1 MTVEEIEILVTVKVE
16 EALKQFMEI
25 APAIKKEIKKA
36 QEAFSNIN
44 TKEMTN
50 KIHQATIIAKKKI
63 QDFKKSIENNKVAI
77 KITNKDAKKQISQL
91 EKEINSLQEKI
102 NARELKLN
110 ITNNALDKM
119 GGDTRQKV
127 ISDMPD
133 AGNKA
138 ITQETYKRL
147 DDDTSYKSL
156 IKESDKLNTEIMKY
170 NSLLDSTKSKMNE
183 LKSISLPKIKGFTGS
198 IEGLDGTIYKMS
210 NLKQEIN
217 QTGVSQN
224 KLTNFF
230 QAFKKQVEQV
240 KPSISSIG
248 KSFNILPKI
257 TQSIT
262 NKIKQM
268 SSGIKQGLGNLL
280 KYAGALFGLRG
291 IYNTLKGSASAWLSS
306 QNAGAQQLS
315 ANIEYMKYA
324 MGSVFAPVIE
334 TVINLVYK
342 LMKAIQSLVYAFSG
356 VNIFAKATA
365 SSMNKTAGSAKQT
378 SKSLAGIHG
387 EINNVSD
394 NKNDSGGS
402 GGSIS
407 PNMDLSQMDNA
418 PNKII
423 EAMKNGNWYEIGSI
437 IGQKLNEAMSSI
449 PWENIQNQAKNIATG
464 IAQTLNGF
472 IGTTD
477 WMQVGN
483 TLAQGLNTAIF
494 FVYSF
499 ITTFDWGQLGTAI
512 GNSINGFFNNIDWA
526 TAGKTVGEGIKNIFN
541 TISSILETID
551 WTAIGEEIKTFI
563 QNIDWVGIWE
573 AVKET
578 VKNAIGSVDGI
589 LTGLFGE
596 DTASIIES
604 IAIAIG
610 IVTTALG
617 IWSAVQT
624 ILNLVLSACPITW
637 IIIAITALIAAI
649 VLIVTNWETV
659 SDTLAKEWDWI
670 KQKAEDIFNSIA
682 DFFTNLWQ
690 GICDTISNVWNGI
703 KDFFSNIWN
712 TIVETVT
719 KLVVSWI
726 NSQIEQFNFIK
737 NTISNV
743 FNAIKDFFARIWN
756 SIKETVLN
764 IINGIKEKISNII
777 TGIKDTIS
785 NILNTI
791 KTIWSNIWNG
801 LKTTVTNIFNNIW
814 NSIKSVI
821 NSILG
826 GIEGMAN
833 GVVNGVNTVIKT
845 LNKLKFDIP
854 DWIPGFGG
862 KTFGFNIGLIPN
874 VSIPRLAKGGV
885 LTQATTV
892 LAGEYSGARNNP
904 EIVAPQNIL
913 KETFDEVLTRHE
925 WNNRNNIDTTGIEKI
940 EIHFGSIKV
949 AYEIADLMNQAKR
962 RNGKAILEI

>member
-407 PNMDLSQMDNA
+407 PNMDLSQMDTQMSDWITKLKEKLITLFEPIKNSWSIYGQ
-418 PNKII
+418 PLI
-423 EAMKNGNWYEIGSI
+423 ESIKNSFTGVKKLASEIGKSFEEVWTN
-437 IGQKLNEAMSSI
+437 G
-449 PWENIQNQAKNIATG
+449 TG
-464 IAQTLNGF
+464 E
-472 IGTTD
+472 
-477 WMQVGN
+477 
-483 TLAQGLNTAIF
+483 
-494 FVYSF
+494 
-499 ITTFDWGQLGTAI
+499 
-512 GNSINGFFNNIDWA
+512 
-526 TAGKTVGEGIKNIFN
+526 KTVSTILQIFTSIFN
-541 TISSILETID
+541 TIGNIHTAFANAWQSNGGTEIIQNLWNALNDILDIILDAQKAYEQWTASESFQLFANSIISICGTLSYWFELITGKLKEIWDNGGKETFEKLLDFISKVLQAVDALMQFLSPIIDFAVDLIGGAVETIIKVIGDIIDSLGGLLDFITGAFTGD
-551 WTAIGEEIKTFI
+551 WEKAWDGI
-563 QNIDWVGIWE
+563 QNYYRGFC
-573 AVKET
+573 
-578 VKNAIGSVDGI
+578 N
-589 LTGLFGE
+589 
-596 DTASIIES
+596 
-604 IAIAIG
+604 
-610 IVTTALG
+610 
-617 IWSAVQT
+617 
-624 ILNLVLSACPITW
+624 
-637 IIIAITALIAAI
+637 
-649 VLIVTNWETV
+649 VLIDLVKGLWNQFETY
-659 SDTLAKEWDWI
+659 L
-670 KQKAEDIFNSIA
+670 
-682 DFFTNLWQ
+682 
-690 GICDTISNVWNGI
+690 
-703 KDFFSNIWN
+703 
-712 TIVETVT
+712 
-719 KLVVSWI
+719 
-726 NSQIEQFNFIK
+726 
-737 NTISNV
+737 
-743 FNAIKDFFARIWN
+743 
-756 SIKETVLN
+756 
-764 IINGIKEKISNII
+764 NGIKESWNKTWESIRNFSFNLFNNLLNKIDEIFPGMKNII
-777 TGIKDTIS
+777 LTNLLNVKNNIDSTLNNIK
-785 NILNTI
+785 NG
-791 KTIWSNIWNG
+791 WNY
-801 LKTTVTNIFNNIW
+801 IW
-814 NSIKSVI
+814 NSVKQSTINQW
-821 NSILG
+821 NSIYYAIKQPINWILSSV
-826 GIEGMAN
+826 EKMAN
-833 GVVNGVNTVIKT
+833 GVVMGVNKVISS
-845 LNKLKFDIP
+845 LNNMKFKMP
-854 DWIPGFGG
+854 DWLGGGSFGINLP
-862 KTFGFNIGLIPN
+862 KMSY

-892 LAGEYSGARNNP
+892 LAGEYSGAKSNP
-904 EIVAPQNIL
+904 EIVTPQNIL

-925 WNNRNNIDTTGIEKI
+925 WNNNSNNDRVINLSVYVGNKKIGEILLDELSERKRRTGKGIE
-940 EIHFGSIKV
+940 
-949 AYEIADLMNQAKR
+949 AYC
-962 RNGKAILEI
+962 

>member
-16 EALKQFMEI
+16 EALKRFMEI

-110 ITNNALDKM
+110 ITNNALDKI
-119 GGDTRQKV
+119 GANTRQKV

-183 LKSISLPKIKGFTGS
+183 LKRISLPKIKGSTGS

-257 TQSIT
+257 TQNIT

-268 SSGIKQGLGNLL
+268 TSGVKQGLSNIL
-280 KYAGALFGLRG
+280 KYGGALFGLRS

-306 QNAGAQQLS
+306 QNSEAQQLS
-315 ANIEYMKYA
+315 ANMEYMKYS

-334 TVINLVYK
+334 YITNLIYQ

-356 VNIFAKATA
+356 INIFAKATA

-407 PNMDLSQMDNA
+407 PNMDLSQMDTQMSDWITKLKEKLITLFEPIKNSWSIYGQ
-418 PNKII
+418 PLI
-423 EAMKNGNWYEIGSI
+423 ESIKNSFTGVKKLASEIGKSFEEVWTN
-437 IGQKLNEAMSSI
+437 G
-449 PWENIQNQAKNIATG
+449 TG
-464 IAQTLNGF
+464 EKTLST
-472 IGTTD
+472 IL
-477 WMQVGN
+477 Q
-483 TLAQGLNTAIF
+483 IF
-494 FVYSF
+494 TS
-499 ITTFDWGQLGTAI
+499 
-512 GNSINGFFNNIDWA
+512 
-526 TAGKTVGEGIKNIFN
+526 IFN
-541 TISSILETID
+541 TIGNIHTAFANAWQSNGGTQIIQSLWNALNNILDIVLGVKQAFEQ
-551 WTAIGEEIKTFI
+551 WTASESFQIFA
-563 QNIDWVGIWE
+563 N
-573 AVKET
+573 
-578 VKNAIGSVDGI
+578 
-589 LTGLFGE
+589 
-596 DTASIIES
+596 SIIS
-604 IAIAIG
+604 ICG
-610 IVTTALG
+610 T
-617 IWSAVQT
+617 
-624 ILNLVLSACPITW
+624 LSYW
-637 IIIAITALIAAI
+637 FEL
-649 VLIVTNWETV
+649 
-659 SDTLAKEWDWI
+659 
-670 KQKAEDIFNSIA
+670 
-682 DFFTNLWQ
+682 
-690 GICDTISNVWNGI
+690 
-703 KDFFSNIWN
+703 
-712 TIVETVT
+712 
-719 KLVVSWI
+719 
-726 NSQIEQFNFIK
+726 
-737 NTISNV
+737 
-743 FNAIKDFFARIWN
+743 
-756 SIKETVLN
+756 
-764 IINGIKEKISNII
+764 I
-777 TGIKDTIS
+777 TG
-785 NILNTI
+785 
-791 KTIWSNIWNG
+791 
-801 LKTTVTNIFNNIW
+801 
-814 NSIKSVI
+814 
-821 NSILG
+821 
-826 GIEGMAN
+826 
-833 GVVNGVNTVIKT
+833 
-845 LNKLKFDIP
+845 KLKEIWDN
-854 DWIPGFGG
+854 GG
-862 KTFGFNIGLIPN
+862 
-874 VSIPRLAKGGV
+874 
-885 LTQATTV
+885 
-892 LAGEYSGARNNP
+892 
-904 EIVAPQNIL
+904 
-913 KETFDEVLTRHE
+913 KETFEKLLDFISKVLQAVDALMQFLSPI
-925 WNNRNNIDTTGIEKI
+925 IDFAVQLIGGAIQTI
-940 EIHFGSIKV
+940 IKV
-949 AYEIADLMNQAKR
+949 IGDILDSLGGLLDFITGVFTGDWEKAWE
-962 RNGKAILEI
+962 RN